1 MCIHLDMHTCYM
13 HVRHTSILLKDLFS
27 DSPIIIEQYTTLDT
41 QFPLLAAAVVA
52 LFQSKSEHRNSNLRH
67 S

>member
-1 MCIHLDMHTCYM
+1 MLHACKTHINITTTYIPRL
-13 HVRHTSILLKDLFS
+13 SLKQ
-27 DSPIIIEQYTTLDT
+27 DSTLDT